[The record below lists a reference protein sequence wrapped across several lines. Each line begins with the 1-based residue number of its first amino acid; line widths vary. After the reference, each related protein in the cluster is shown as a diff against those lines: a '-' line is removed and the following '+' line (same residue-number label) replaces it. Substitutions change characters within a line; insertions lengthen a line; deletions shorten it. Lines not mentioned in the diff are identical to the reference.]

1 MRNPPWV
8 SRFLGE
14 LGFREGYWQMDRLS
28 KTIDWLYSLES
39 RGEIYKLERMDAAL
53 ELLGNPHRRIRA
65 VHIARTKGKGSVAAM
80 IESCLRAAGYRTGL
94 YTKPHLVN
102 LAERTRI
109 SGAEIPAAQMLDY
122 IERLRAIYDRAGLA
136 LTFFEFTVAMM
147 FLYFAEAGVDIAVV
161 ETGLGGRLDST
172 NVVTPI
178 LSVITPIGFDHMEY
192 LGYTIAAIAG
202 EKGGIIKHDIP
213 VVIGARD
220 SDARLVLTSLAAQ
233 RRSAVRL
240 IDRDFGYDSHAP
252 AHRFDYHGLGLEMRD
267 LEIGLAGPFQHENAA
282 IALASLEAL
291 RAQGGSI
298 NEDAIRRGMREIRW
312 PGRFDVV
319 SKRPLVI
326 LDCAH
331 NEMSI
336 AALLETMS
344 VELGPGV
351 KPRLIF
357 GCQSAKE
364 WPTMAAMLGPR
375 VRDVT
380 LTRAKPKSPLEPQQ
394 LVAHFAAHCAAR
406 VEREPLQAIERVI
419 SELAPDDVALVT
431 GSVYLIGE
439 VYPYFLARE
448 GRSGLFAEAGA

>member
-1 MRNPPWV
+1 
-8 SRFLGE
+8 
-14 LGFREGYWQMDRLS
+14 MDQLS

-39 RGEIYKLERMDAAL
+39 RGEIYKLERMEAAL
-53 ELLGNPHRRIRA
+53 EAIGNPHRRIQA
-65 VHIARTKGKGSVAAM
+65 VHIAGTKGKGSVAAM
-80 IESCLRAAGYRTGL
+80 LDSCLRAAGYRTGL

-122 IERLRAIYDRAGLA
+122 IERLRAIYDCAGLA

-147 FLYFAEAGVDIAVV
+147 FLYFADENVDIAVV

-202 EKGGIIKHDIP
+202 EKGGIIKNEVP

-220 SDARLVLTSLAAQ
+220 AEARLALTSIAAN
-233 RRSAVRL
+233 RHSAVLL
-240 IDRDFGYDSHAP
+240 IDRDFTYKSHSP
-252 AHRFDYHGLGLEMRD
+252 AHQLDYHGLGLELPD

-282 IALASLEAL
+282 IAAATLEAL
-291 RAQGGSI
+291 RAQGWGI
-298 NEDAIRRGMREIRW
+298 DEHAIRRGMREIYW

-319 SKRPLVI
+319 SKRPFVI

-344 VELGPGV
+344 VELGAGV

-364 WPTMAAMLGPR
+364 WPRMAAMLAPR

-380 LTRAKPKSPLEPQQ
+380 LDAGQAQKPARAGGTGGAFRRALPRSRR
-394 LVAHFAAHCAAR
+394 AR
-406 VEREPLQAIERVI
+406 SDPRDRAGDFR
-419 SELAPDDVALVT
+419 
-431 GSVYLIGE
+431 IG
-439 VYPYFLARE
+439 AR
-448 GRSGLFAEAGA
+448 